1 MVKKRKR
8 NLAVIELQK
17 KYKNNLINI
26 TEASEITGLVRETIY
41 KYIKK
46 YKIETIRL
54 SGERLIYK
62 RDLKPIISLFKD
74 CNTSAEKI
82 HKVRQNNF
90 HWTKKMKELL
100 DGAIL
105 GDGYLNKYK
114 NRPLID
120 AYFVLT
126 SNSKEHCIYII
137 NNLPIGLFHKN
148 QPTSR
153 NIKKGKHY
161 RATSRS
167 DIYLTNQLKRWYP
180 KGRKIIPKD
189 LKLTPTMCHHWYICD
204 GSLSNREN
212 RKGHIHLYTDYF
224 TKIEIQKIL
233 IKQMM
238 KLGFECKVFK
248 HYHPIDKRRGYAIRI
263 NTKSTKKFLDYIG
276 LPIINYYKYKWN
288 WNKKYFKECCQD
300 NKEKRKKCDKKYY
313 QKNKE
318 KILKC
323 RKEYYQ
329 ENREQILKQKKEYYQ
344 KNRDQILKSKKKVK
358 NG

>member
-1 MVKKRKR
+1 MVKKRS
-8 NLAVIELQK
+8 LAVNELQK
-17 KYKNNLINI
+17 KYKNNLVNI
-26 TEASEITGLVRETIY
+26 TEASEITELVRATIY

-46 YKIETIRL
+46 NKIETIKL
-54 SGERLIYK
+54 GGERLILK
-62 RDLKPIISLFKD
+62 HSLKPLISFFKN
-74 CNTSAEKI
+74 CNTVAEKI
-82 HKVRQNNF
+82 HKVKQNKF
-90 HWTKKMKELL
+90 HWTKKMKELV
-100 DGAIL
+100 DGEIL

-120 AYFVLT
+120 AYFVLC
-126 SNSKEHCIYII
+126 SKSKEHCIYII

-148 QPTSR
+148 QPQ
-153 NIKKGKHY
+153 IHMKKY
-161 RATSRS
+161 YYATSRS
-167 DIYLTNQLKRWYP
+167 DIYLTTQLKRWYP
-180 KGRKIIPKD
+180 KGIKIIPKD
-189 LKLTPTMCHHWYICD
+189 LKLTPTICHHWYICD
-204 GSLSNREN
+204 GYLSNRKN
-212 RKGHIHLYTDYF
+212 RKGHIHLYTDCF
-224 TKIEIQKIL
+224 TKTEIEKIL

-238 KLGFECKVFK
+238 KLDIECWIFK

-263 NTKSTKKFLDYIG
+263 NTNSTKKFLDYIG

-329 ENREQILKQKKEYYQ
+329 KNREQILKQKKEYYQ
-344 KNRDQILKSKKKVK
+344 KNREQILKSKKKRGEK
-358 NG
+358 